1 MHVKLGFWQVKFENG
16 CLRFSFCNARKKRF
30 AMVEL
35 LVFDFTKYCRG
46 PIFPGVSKKS
56 AKIAAMIETWQ
67 GQALDAHYIGFFE
80 CFNRQLF
87 YEAHDV
93 LEDLWLVDRKGPNY
107 AYYKGLIQLAG
118 AFVHLQKERL
128 KPSAA
133 LFRLAQNNLKQYPVR
148 HDHFNVAVAQDLIS
162 RWLGELEENGYSRN
176 PLHTWE
182 KPVLRVEG

>member
-1 MHVKLGFWQVKFENG
+1 MG
-16 CLRFSFCNARKKRF
+16 
-30 AMVEL
+30 EL
-35 LVFDFTKYCRG
+35 LAFVFTKYCRL
-46 PIFPGVSKKS
+46 PIFPCVSKKS

-93 LEDLWLVDRKGPNY
+93 LEDLWLLDRQSPNY

-133 LFRLAQNNLKQYPVR
+133 LFRLARNNLKQYPVR
-148 HDHFNVAVAQDLIS
+148 HEHFNVAVAQDLIS
-162 RWLGELEENGYSRN
+162 RWLGELEANDYTRN

-182 KPVLRVEG
+182 KPVLKVEG